1 MLTLYISI
9 SFLIILIIYIL
20 ICIFYRYKENFN
32 KKGIVSSPNKIIV
45 SLTTIPSRVDNLPLV
60 VDSILNNTIVPDIIY
75 INIPRVSN
83 KENKE
88 YEIPEELK
96 LNNQV
101 KINITDKD
109 FGPLTKLYPTLL
121 EELDPESIIICVDDD
136 KEYDSNLIEHLL
148 LASEKYPNSCICI
161 SGWNYINLGIMALPI
176 TIPINNMVKNV
187 DILQCYNGV
196 LYKRKFFKDDFDD
209 YINIKECKTT
219 DDISISKYL
228 NDTGTEILSIPYNF
242 KHKDIENSNSIS
254 LGNINLKNNNWIKC
268 INKEV
273 EVS

>member
-1 MLTLYISI
+1 MLTLYLSI
-9 SFLIILIIYIL
+9 SFLIILITYIL

-45 SLTTIPSRVDNLPLV
+45 SLTTIPSRVNNLPLV

-75 INIPRVSN
+75 INIPRISS

-101 KINITDKD
+101 KINITEKD

-121 EELDPESIIICVDDD
+121 EELDPESSIICVDDD
-136 KEYDSNLIEHLL
+136 KEYDDHLIEHLL
-148 LASEKYPNSCICI
+148 LASEKYPHSCICV
-161 SGWNYINLGIMALPI
+161 SGWNYINLGILALPI

-196 LYKRKFFKDDFDD
+196 LYKRKFFKDDFDE
-209 YINIKECKTT
+209 YINIEECKTT

-228 NDTGTEILSIPYNF
+228 NNNEIEILSIPYNF
-242 KHKDIENSNSIS
+242 KHKDIDNSKSIS

>member
-1 MLTLYISI
+1 MLTLYLSI

-20 ICIFYRYKENFN
+20 ICIFYRSKQYFDKR
-32 KKGIVSSPNKIIV
+32 GIVSSPNKIIV
-45 SLTTIPSRVDNLPLV
+45 SLTTIPSRVNNLPLV

-75 INIPRVSN
+75 INIPRISS

-96 LNNQV
+96 LNNKV
-101 KINITDKD
+101 KINITEKD

-121 EELDPESIIICVDDD
+121 EELDPESVIICVDDD
-136 KEYDSNLIEHLL
+136 KEYDDHLIEHLL
-148 LASEKYPNSCICI
+148 LASEKYPHSCICI
-161 SGWNYINLGIMALPI
+161 SGWNYINLGILALPI

-196 LYKRKFFKDDFDD
+196 LYKRKFFKDDFDE
-209 YINIKECKTT
+209 YINIEECKTT

-228 NDTGTEILSIPYNF
+228 NNNEIEILSIPYNF
-242 KHKDIENSNSIS
+242 KHKDIDNSNSIS

>member
-1 MLTLYISI
+1 MLTLYLSI

-20 ICIFYRYKENFN
+20 ICIFYRSKQYFDKR
-32 KKGIVSSPNKIIV
+32 GIVSSPNKIIV
-45 SLTTIPSRVDNLPLV
+45 SLTTIPSRVNNLSLV

-75 INIPRVSN
+75 INIPRISS

-96 LNNQV
+96 LNNKV
-101 KINITDKD
+101 KINITEKD

-121 EELDPESIIICVDDD
+121 EELDPDSVIICVDDD
-136 KEYDSNLIEHLL
+136 KEYDDHLIEHLL
-148 LASEKYPNSCICI
+148 LASEKYPHSCICI
-161 SGWNYINLGIMALPI
+161 SGWNYINLGILALPI

-196 LYKRKFFKDDFDD
+196 LYKRKFFKDDFDE
-209 YINIKECKTT
+209 YINIEECKTT

-228 NDTGTEILSIPYNF
+228 NNNEIEILSIPYNF
-242 KHKDIENSNSIS
+242 KHKDIDNSNSIS

>member
-1 MLTLYISI
+1 MLTLYLSI

-20 ICIFYRYKENFN
+20 ICIFYRSKQYFDKR
-32 KKGIVSSPNKIIV
+32 GIVSSPNKIIV
-45 SLTTIPSRVDNLPLV
+45 SLTTIPSRVNNLPLV

-75 INIPRVSN
+75 INIPRISS

-88 YEIPEELK
+88 YEIPEQLK

-101 KINITDKD
+101 KINITEKD

-121 EELDPESIIICVDDD
+121 EELDPESVIICVDDD
-136 KEYDSNLIEHLL
+136 KEYDNHLIEHLL
-148 LASEKYPNSCICI
+148 LASEKYPHSCICI
-161 SGWNYINLGIMALPI
+161 SGWNYINLGILALPI

-196 LYKRKFFKDDFDD
+196 LYKRKFFKDDFDE
-209 YINIKECKTT
+209 YINIEECKTT

-228 NDTGTEILSIPYNF
+228 NNNEIEILSIPYNF
-242 KHKDIENSNSIS
+242 KHKDIDNSNSIS

>member
-1 MLTLYISI
+1 MLTLYLSI

-45 SLTTIPSRVDNLPLV
+45 SLTTIPSRVENLPLV

-75 INIPRVSN
+75 INIPRISS
-83 KENKE
+83 KENEE
-88 YEIPEELK
+88 YEIPEQLK

-101 KINITDKD
+101 KINITEKD
-109 FGPLTKLYPTLL
+109 YGPLTKLYPTLL
-121 EELDPESIIICVDDD
+121 EELDPESVIICVDDD
-136 KEYDSNLIEHLL
+136 KEYDNHLIEHLL

-161 SGWNYINLGIMALPI
+161 SGWNYINLGFLALPI

-209 YINIKECKTT
+209 YINIEECKTT

-228 NDTGTEILSIPYNF
+228 NDKETEILSIPYNF
-242 KHKDIENSNSIS
+242 KHKDIDNSNSTS